1 MAILSLPLTA
11 HLTTLHCLPKRSEG
25 PGLLAVALRQTKPLT
40 IVILSGAK
48 DLAVMS
54 LYCLDSTK
62 ETHHPNL
69 DILFDQFPM
78 FALQTDRFKIVVCE
92 GKRCQAG

>member
-1 MAILSLPLTA
+1 MGWLCLVEVVGSESMIMYQAASNFFPYNQPL
-11 HLTTLHCLPKRSEG
+11 C
-25 PGLLAVALRQTKPLT
+25 
-40 IVILSGAK
+40 IVFLSGAK

-92 GKRCQAG
+92 